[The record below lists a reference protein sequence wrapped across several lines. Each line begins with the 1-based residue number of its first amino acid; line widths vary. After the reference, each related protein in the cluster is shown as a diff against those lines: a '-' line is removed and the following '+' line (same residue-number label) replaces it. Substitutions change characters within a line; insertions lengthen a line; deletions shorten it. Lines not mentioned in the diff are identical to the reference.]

1 MANGFDS
8 SKITRQL
15 RSPRNLLEFAD
26 VSIQPRQS
34 TTAEVIAN
42 TLDDAFERASQ
53 TYLQGKQLDAQ
64 VQQQQ
69 IQSDLRREQINV
81 QQRQFQANQDR
92 ATDNVLMESLKDINL
107 KTEAGRTEARATIG
121 EISDARLARIFGSR
135 LDASISSADK
145 LSRYEEQFQG
155 KDINEILTGT
165 FTVNGEE
172 KTGKRLLDE
181 YMAISPTGS
190 GIFGVSKDKMLT
202 DMTAKYRGSS
212 EYFNFAYGKYENDE
226 GEMKDKLD
234 RLGFNEAEKE
244 EFRALSPN
252 KGMEFLTNKLSEK
265 GVDAKISAQLRNL
278 ENSIGNRNRSI
289 NILVDQQQLKGT
301 DKPKF
306 DKLELQIKRF
316 KKEIAGYDSQVD
328 SLYRKMGLTVT
339 SSDNQNN
346 QNNQTNQNNQN
357 NQTNQTNTTTNPFER
372 EVELA
377 VSKEQ
382 KEAYDKI
389 PESKIEFTGSDLKRL
404 INSNNFSSEQLNK
417 FANVYKKSLNKD
429 GQFVANTEALKVLK
443 DIGFFTMLSQER
455 NPIKS
460 YDELNLD
467 RDTLRQTL

>member
-26 VSIQPRQS
+26 ISIQPRQS

-42 TLDDAFERASQ
+42 TLDDAFKRASQ

-69 IQSDLRREQINV
+69 IQSDLRREQIDV

-107 KTEAGRTEARATIG
+107 KTEAGRIEARATIG
-121 EISDARLARIFGSR
+121 EISDARLARIFSSR
-135 LDASISSADK
+135 LDASIASADK

-244 EFRALSPN
+244 EFRALSPD
-252 KGMEFLTNKLSEK
+252 KGMQFLTNKLSEK

-301 DKPKF
+301 DKTKF
-306 DKLELQIKRF
+306 DRLELQIQRF

-328 SLYRKMGLTVT
+328 SLYKKMGLTVT
-339 SSDNQNN
+339 PSENQNNQNN
-346 QNNQTNQNNQN
+346 QNNQTS
-357 NQTNQTNTTTNPFER
+357 TTTNPFEK
-372 EVELA
+372 EVQLA
-377 VSKEQ
+377 LSKEQ
-382 KEAYDKI
+382 QDDYDKI
-389 PESKIEFTGSDLKRL
+389 PESKIKFTGNDLTRL

-417 FANVYKKSLNKD
+417 FVNVYKKSLNKD
-429 GQFVANTEALKVLK
+429 NQFVANAEALKVLK
-443 DIGFFTMLSQER
+443 DIGFFNLLDRER
-455 NPIKS
+455 NPEKYSQMKQQIDS
-460 YDELNLD
+460 LSAIDSL
-467 RDTLRQTL
+467 QTL